1 MDASYFNITLPK
13 DCRGLMYGEGNI
25 LNAGIFDAINVTN
38 FGAKSGSWR
47 DAFGLCHM
55 LKNLYIKNLKV
66 NINVSWS
73 PINQQSLN
81 YILENSANTS
91 TITITLSPYTYMRLT
106 DSNKTLAE
114 QKNIILELNESNSQ
128 EIITYEQKQYINNLD
143 TWDWAEL

>member
-13 DCRGLMYGEGNI
+13 DCRGLMYGAGNI

>member
-1 MDASYFNITLPK
+1 
-13 DCRGLMYGEGNI
+13 
-25 LNAGIFDAINVTN
+25 
-38 FGAKSGSWR
+38 
-47 DAFGLCHM
+47 M